1 MQALRTFLLS
11 VTGAAVICSVAIK
24 IPVKGAPAGL
34 LRMICGIFMLLCFL
48 RPLTDLKLG
57 EFVPVTELYRSEA
70 EEIAAQGEN
79 LARQAMEEIIKTQ
92 AEAYILDKAADL
104 GVSLDVCVS
113 LTSQDLPVPQGVIL
127 TGSVSPYQR
136 SVLSQEI
143 EKHLGIEGGKI
154 QWNQP

>member
-1 MQALRTFLLS
+1 LASDKCSDVYSSTHYLAEYLVQISMELEKTTDSAQALQNVQAYAS
-11 VTGAAVICSVAIK
+11 
-24 IPVKGAPAGL
+24 
-34 LRMICGIFMLLCFL
+34 
-48 RPLTDLKLG
+48 
-57 EFVPVTELYRSEA
+57 RS
-70 EEIAAQGEN
+70 Q
-79 LARQAMEEIIKTQ
+79 KT
-92 AEAYILDKAADL
+92 
-104 GVSLDVCVS
+104 VDVCVS